1 MAILACTSFDAL
13 LSLSSSQP
21 HLLGMN
27 QLQTIIARLKMLTT
41 GVIRA
46 KKSHLAAPVA
56 ALSLHDPRF
65 LALLQRTRQLCQP
78 QGKHDYLQTKLLRDL
93 SKVLLVASMSPDG
106 SFPPRTP
113 VTQTAAVEGFAVSGA
128 AQLWPP
134 EVLLVL
140 VALLEHLQHY
150 KRVIDSRNARRL
162 VQSVSSLLSLGFV
175 HALFPALVGGALRV
189 LAKQLPSM
197 NWTGTVEAVPRKEAV
212 LEEMISLAL
221 LAREVLQVA
230 EVAHLSYV
238 APVTAAVMRRLCSLS
253 EDDLTQV
260 LQRASGHVA
269 EALFRLSGVRQAY
282 ISWQQ
287 WEVLCSSSARAL
299 ANHWNAGSTIG
310 VIDALAH
317 ESYYH
322 EPLMLASA
330 AQVLRL
336 HSQHDALTISH
347 IRKHGSS
354 LLLSFATLRV
364 HPQHPLTLSLFAA
377 VLSELKVESM
387 PWHEAVRLLWSVV
400 VMRYHHAGVEAE
412 VVAAWKGC
420 NAATTGVLMPRERD
434 MGTPKRED
442 KAMVRQEVVAKRR
455 ARVMQAMEEAMA
467 ALHRASHL
475 AADGLSEAEWS
486 RAVWMLAELQA
497 ALSTHRRLQPTAW
510 HLPPLSSQLQ
520 QAVDEHVAQRL
531 SQRPRSAFTRALLA
545 RLAQLGYSS
554 VDPSSI
560 PTSLPYVHQPLCV
573 GVPYPTPASPSG
585 RLLLLIDTNSI
596 RPVTRQDQ
604 EPHAVGFAA
613 LRLRWL
619 QGSGWPFLS
628 VDYGRWKQQLMGVPN
643 SEQLAIL
650 DRQVKQAVQ
659 EWEQRMAWP
668 GWGDVCASM
677 EMEQPR
683 QAYHLYRERQSELTA
698 QAPPSPA
705 ADAARVA

>member
-1 MAILACTSFDAL
+1 M
-13 LSLSSSQP
+13 
-21 HLLGMN
+21 
-27 QLQTIIARLKMLTT
+27 
-41 GVIRA
+41 
-46 KKSHLAAPVA
+46 
-56 ALSLHDPRF
+56 
-65 LALLQRTRQLCQP
+65 
-78 QGKHDYLQTKLLRDL
+78 
-93 SKVLLVASMSPDG
+93 
-106 SFPPRTP
+106 
-113 VTQTAAVEGFAVSGA
+113 E
-128 AQLWPP
+128 
-134 EVLLVL
+134 
-140 VALLEHLQHY
+140 
-150 KRVIDSRNARRL
+150 
-162 VQSVSSLLSLGFV
+162 
-175 HALFPALVGGALRV
+175 
-189 LAKQLPSM
+189 
-197 NWTGTVEAVPRKEAV
+197 
-212 LEEMISLAL
+212 
-221 LAREVLQVA
+221 
-230 EVAHLSYV
+230 
-238 APVTAAVMRRLCSLS
+238 RLCSCS
-253 EDDLTQV
+253 EDDLTRLLRHV
-260 LQRASGHVA
+260 PAHVA
-269 EALFRLSGVRQAY
+269 QALFQLPGACDAS
-282 ISWQQ
+282 IPWQQ
-287 WEVLCSSSARAL
+287 WERLCSCSARAVSTSSVRSVARVVGAL
-299 ANHWNAGSTIG
+299 AN
-310 VIDALAH
+310 VR
-317 ESYYH
+317 YYH

-330 AQVLRL
+330 ARLLHL
-336 HSQHDALTISH
+336 HSSRHALQALAISN

-354 LLLSFATLRV
+354 LLVSFATLRV
-364 HPQHPLTLSLFAA
+364 QPQHPLTLSLFAA

-628 VDYGRWKQQLMGVPN
+628 VDYGRWKQQLRGVPN

-683 QAYHLYRERQSELTA
+683 QAYHLYLGRHGE
-698 QAPPSPA
+698 SPA
-705 ADAARVA
+705 SVSWSAAACVA